1 MATRGIIRQQV
12 RHNLGESRD
21 GTWVD
26 ETLNYFTDESCSE
39 HAQRAYSV
47 KAIRFASSIM
57 HVQDYE
63 FSPDFGE
70 LCSIRYFDTNGDDR
84 ELAYV
89 NKSVLRDLGYRGT
102 ELGRPIAYY
111 REQHGRDRFGL
122 FPIPEKKVIFEH
134 KFEGRCEDFTPIIV
148 QNDRGAQQAF
158 SNDFN
163 LQIVEDD
170 EEVTNGDL
178 DPDCVYVSQIGVY
191 LRRKGRY
198 YPGNIKMTMLKSPH
212 DENYLHESIEISA
225 ESINTRPEWVVFD
238 FTHNPIEINP
248 DSQDW
253 TMYIQG
259 TPEYYEAD
267 PREFGG
273 EGVMIGVDTSEGQN
287 NAYLQMHRLRNDI
300 EVEYYRNK
308 CDPLLNDG
316 QMLEVPQRY
325 HHTIVKMVTSKSY
338 AKGNY
343 NMTAA
348 NYWRELADQE
358 IELART
364 QAIIPTLGKRL
375 EIRDSNPLLPNLQY
389 LGDGNFRIR
398 FGTILG

>member
-1 MATRGIIRQQV
+1 MATRGIIRGRV
-12 RHNLGESRD
+12 RHNLGESTE
-21 GTWVD
+21 GTWTD
-26 ETLNYFTDESCSE
+26 DTLNYFTEECCDE
-39 HAQRAYSV
+39 HAQRALSV
-47 KAIRFASSIM
+47 KVIRFASSIKD
-57 HVQDYE
+57 VQDYE
-63 FSPDFGE
+63 FYYDFGE
-70 LCSIRYFDTNGDDR
+70 LCSIRYFDENGGDR

-111 REQHGRDRFGL
+111 REQDKFGL
-122 FPIPEKKVIFEH
+122 FPIPEKRIIFEH
-134 KFEGRCEDFTPIIV
+134 KFEGRCEDFTSIIV
-148 QNDRGAQQAF
+148 QKPSGAQEAF
-158 SNDFN
+158 SNEFN

-170 EEVTNGDL
+170 EEVVNGDL
-178 DPDCVYVSQIGVY
+178 DPECVYVSQIGVY

-198 YPGNIKMTMLKSPH
+198 YPGRIKMTMLKHPH
-212 DENYLHESIEISA
+212 NENYLHESIEIPA

-259 TPEYYEAD
+259 TPEFYEAD
-267 PREFGG
+267 PREYGG
-273 EGVMIGVDTSEGQN
+273 EGILIGVDTTQGQK

-308 CDPLLNDG
+308 CDPLVRDDQL
-316 QMLEVPQRY
+316 LEIPQRY
-325 HHTIVKMVTSKSY
+325 HHTIVKMNTSKSY

-343 NMTAA
+343 NMPAA
-348 NYWRELADQE
+348 NYWRELAEQE
-358 IELART
+358 IEYART